1 MHVADFSFEIKIFY
15 KSRNANKSCIWLNI
29 ETFYPHLTTHS
40 KCIRVKLVVKQSF
53 LSKTHR
59 VYSINIVT
67 KIKGYSMYT
76 FQELES
82 EKYLHPKVLIIF
94 YIWLSWWCF
103 CENTKSSTFKL
114 INNIQSEIM
123 NKTYHIK

>member
-1 MHVADFSFEIKIFY
+1 MFEIKIFY

-40 KCIRVKLVVKQSF
+40 KCIRVKLVVNQSF
-53 LSKTHR
+53 LSNTHR

-82 EKYLHPKVLIIF
+82 EKYLHPKVLTIF
-94 YIWLSWWCF
+94 YIWLS
-103 CENTKSSTFKL
+103 
-114 INNIQSEIM
+114 
-123 NKTYHIK
+123 

>member
-1 MHVADFSFEIKIFY
+1 MFEIKIFY

-59 VYSINIVT
+59 VYSINNKGNKDTIV
-67 KIKGYSMYT
+67 KGYSMYT

-94 YIWLSWWCF
+94 YIWLS
-103 CENTKSSTFKL
+103 
-114 INNIQSEIM
+114 
-123 NKTYHIK
+123 